1 MAKKIYLIDDD
12 QDIVES
18 TKILLEATGYDVK
31 TAYSIESGKKL
42 FETGNPDLV
51 LLDVMFPEQQ
61 DAGFEFCRDLRT
73 NDKTK
78 AIPVIMFTAVNDKFP
93 FHFDTDAEF
102 LPADVMLNKPV
113 EPKELLAK
121 IAGLIQIATSISS

>member
-1 MAKKIYLIDDD
+1 MAKTIYLIDDD

-18 TKILLEATGYDVK
+18 TKILLEASGYNVK
-31 TAYSIESGKKL
+31 TAFSISSGEKL

-61 DAGFEFCRDLRT
+61 DAGFEFCRELRT
-73 NDKTK
+73 SAKTK
-78 AIPVIMFTAVNDKFP
+78 NIPVIMSTAVNDKFP
-93 FHFDTDAEF
+93 FHFDTDEEF

-113 EPKELLAK
+113 DPKVLLEK
-121 IAGLIQIATSISS
+121 IASLV